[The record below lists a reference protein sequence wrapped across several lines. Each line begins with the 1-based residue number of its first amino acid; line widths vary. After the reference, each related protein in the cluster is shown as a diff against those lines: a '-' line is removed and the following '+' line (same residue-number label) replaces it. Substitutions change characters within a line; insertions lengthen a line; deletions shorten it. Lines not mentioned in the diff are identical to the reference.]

1 MELLAGLAGLDS
13 LFSGMF
19 TPAWF
24 AAIGSIILLDLI
36 LSGDNAIV
44 IAMACKGL
52 PEHERTKGVVIGGM
66 GAVIVRVV
74 LTLFAT
80 ELLGLPYLQFIGG
93 ALLVYIAV
101 KLLADS
107 GEEESS
113 GKQAVTLFAAVRTIM
128 IADFIMSLD
137 NVLALAGVAN
147 MVPEGKWSL
156 IICGLMISLPIVLCG
171 AQLFMMIMKKLPWLI
186 YVGGGI
192 LAYTAAEMMVM
203 DRVIGVYL
211 EEWSLII
218 KVVLVVMVLCYG
230 WFKNRRT
237 CS

>member
-1 MELLAGLAGLDS
+1 M
-13 LFSGMF
+13 FSA
-19 TPAWF
+19 AWF
-24 AAIGSIILLDLI
+24 AALGSILLLDLI
-36 LSGDNAIV
+36 LSGCGMCSLYIPAHPHGPNQGATTCQLLK
-44 IAMACKGL
+44 AMI
-52 PEHERTKGVVIGGM
+52 IGCM
-66 GAVIVRVV
+66 GAVIIRVL

-93 ALLVYIAV
+93 ILLLYIAV
-101 KLLADS
+101 KLLTDHGDDKAGD
-107 GEEESS
+107 
-113 GKQAVTLFAAVRTIM
+113 KQPTTLMAAVRTII

-137 NVLALAGVAN
+137 NVLSLAGVAN

-171 AQLFMMIMKKLPWLI
+171 AQLFLMIMKKLPGLV

-211 EEWSLII
+211 VEWSLII
-218 KVVLVVMVLCYG
+218 KVVLVLMILSFG
-230 WFKNRRT
+230 WFKNHKS
-237 CS
+237 CNC

>member
-1 MELLAGLAGLDS
+1 M
-13 LFSGMF
+13 
-19 TPAWF
+19 
-24 AAIGSIILLDLI
+24 LLDLI
-36 LSGDNAIV
+36 LSGDNAIL
-44 IAMACKGL
+44 IAMACKRL
-52 PEHERTKGVVIGGM
+52 PDKQKLKPMIIGCM
-66 GAVIVRVV
+66 GAVIIRVL

-93 ALLVYIAV
+93 ILLLYIAV
-101 KLLADS
+101 KLLTDHGDDKAGD
-107 GEEESS
+107 
-113 GKQAVTLFAAVRTIM
+113 KQPTTLMAAVRTII

-137 NVLALAGVAN
+137 NVLSLAGVAN

-171 AQLFMMIMKKLPWLI
+171 AQLFLMIMKKLPGLV

-211 EEWSLII
+211 VEWSLII
-218 KVVLVVMVLCYG
+218 KVVLVLMILSFG
-230 WFKNRRT
+230 WFKNHKS
-237 CS
+237 CNC

>member
-1 MELLAGLAGLDS
+1 ME
-13 LFSGMF
+13 GMF
-19 TPAWF
+19 TAAWF
-24 AAIGSIILLDLI
+24 AALGSIILLDLI

-44 IAMACKGL
+44 IAMACKNL
-52 PEHERTKGVVIGGM
+52 PDHEKLKGMIIGGA

-80 ELLGLPYLQFIGG
+80 ELLGFPYLQFIGG
-93 ALLVYIAV
+93 FLLIYIAV
-101 KLLADS
+101 KLLVEKDD
-107 GEEESS
+107 GEAN

-156 IICGLMISLPIVLCG
+156 IIVGLMISLPIVLCG
-171 AQLFMMIMKKLPWLI
+171 ASLFMMIMKKLPGLI

-211 EEWSLII
+211 QDWGLMI
-218 KVVLVVMVLCYG
+218 KIVLVIAVLAFG
-230 WFKNRRT
+230 WLKNHQG
-237 CS
+237 CKA

>member
-1 MELLAGLAGLDS
+1 M
-13 LFSGMF
+13 FSA
-19 TPAWF
+19 AWF
-24 AAIGSIILLDLI
+24 AALGSILLLDLI
-36 LSGDNAIV
+36 LSGDNAIL
-44 IAMACKGL
+44 IAMACKRL
-52 PEHERTKGVVIGGM
+52 PDKQKLKTMIIGCM
-66 GAVIVRVV
+66 GAVIIRVL

-93 ALLVYIAV
+93 ILLLYIAV
-101 KLLADS
+101 KLLTDHGDDKAGD
-107 GEEESS
+107 
-113 GKQAVTLFAAVRTIM
+113 KQPTTLMAAVRTII

-137 NVLALAGVAN
+137 NVLSLAGVAN

-171 AQLFMMIMKKLPWLI
+171 AQLFLMIMKKLPGLV

-211 EEWSLII
+211 VEWSLII
-218 KVVLVVMVLCYG
+218 KVVLVLMILSFG
-230 WFKNRRT
+230 WFKNHKS
-237 CS
+237 CNC

>member
-1 MELLAGLAGLDS
+1 ME
-13 LFSGMF
+13 GMF
-19 TPAWF
+19 TAAWF
-24 AAIGSIILLDLI
+24 AALGSIILLDLI

-44 IAMACKGL
+44 IAMACKNL
-52 PEHERTKGVVIGGM
+52 PDHEKLKGMIIGGA

-80 ELLGLPYLQFIGG
+80 ELLGFPYLQFIGG
-93 ALLVYIAV
+93 FLLIYIAV
-101 KLLADS
+101 KLLVEKDDGGAN
-107 GEEESS
+107 

-156 IICGLMISLPIVLCG
+156 IIAGLMISLPIVLCG
-171 AQLFMMIMKKLPWLI
+171 ASLFMMIMKKLPGLI

-211 EEWSLII
+211 QDWGLMI
-218 KVVLVVMVLCYG
+218 KIVLVIAVLSFG
-230 WFKNRRT
+230 WFKNHQS
-237 CS
+237 CKS

>member
-1 MELLAGLAGLDS
+1 M
-13 LFSGMF
+13 FSA
-19 TPAWF
+19 AWF
-24 AAIGSIILLDLI
+24 AALGSILLLDLI
-36 LSGDNAIV
+36 LSGDNAIL
-44 IAMACKGL
+44 IAMACKRL
-52 PEHERTKGVVIGGM
+52 PDEQKLKAMIIGCM
-66 GAVIVRVV
+66 GAVIIRVL

-93 ALLVYIAV
+93 ILLLYIAV
-101 KLLADS
+101 KLLTDHGDDKAGD
-107 GEEESS
+107 
-113 GKQAVTLFAAVRTIM
+113 KQPTTLMAAVRTII

-137 NVLALAGVAN
+137 NVLSLAGVAN

-171 AQLFMMIMKKLPWLI
+171 AQLFLMIMKKLPGLV

-211 EEWSLII
+211 VEWSLII
-218 KVVLVVMVLCYG
+218 KVVLVLMILSFG
-230 WFKNRRT
+230 WFKNHKS
-237 CS
+237 CNC

>member
-1 MELLAGLAGLDS
+1 ME
-13 LFSGMF
+13 GMF
-19 TPAWF
+19 TAAWF
-24 AAIGSIILLDLI
+24 AALGSIILLDLI

-44 IAMACKGL
+44 IAMACKNL
-52 PEHERTKGVVIGGM
+52 PDHEKLKGMIIGGA

-80 ELLGLPYLQFIGG
+80 ELLGFPYLQFIGG
-93 ALLVYIAV
+93 FLLIYIAV
-101 KLLADS
+101 KLLVEKDD
-107 GEEESS
+107 GEAN

-156 IICGLMISLPIVLCG
+156 IIAGLMISLPIVLCG
-171 AQLFMMIMKKLPWLI
+171 ASLFMMIMKKLPGLI

-211 EEWSLII
+211 QDWGLMI
-218 KVVLVVMVLCYG
+218 KIVLVIAVLSFG
-230 WFKNRRT
+230 WFKNHQS
-237 CS
+237 CKS

>member
-1 MELLAGLAGLDS
+1 M
-13 LFSGMF
+13 FSA
-19 TPAWF
+19 AWF
-24 AAIGSIILLDLI
+24 AALGSILLLDLI
-36 LSGDNAIV
+36 LSGDNAIL
-44 IAMACKGL
+44 IAMACKRL
-52 PEHERTKGVVIGGM
+52 HDKQKLKAMIIGCM
-66 GAVIVRVV
+66 GAVIIRVL

-93 ALLVYIAV
+93 ILLLYIAV
-101 KLLADS
+101 KLLTDHGDDKAGD
-107 GEEESS
+107 
-113 GKQAVTLFAAVRTIM
+113 KQPTTLMAAVRTII

-137 NVLALAGVAN
+137 NVLSLAGVAN

-171 AQLFMMIMKKLPWLI
+171 AQLFLMIMKKLPGLV

-211 EEWSLII
+211 VEWSLII
-218 KVVLVVMVLCYG
+218 KVVLVLMILSFG
-230 WFKNRRT
+230 WFKNHKS
-237 CS
+237 CNC

>member
-1 MELLAGLAGLDS
+1 ME
-13 LFSGMF
+13 GMF
-19 TPAWF
+19 TAAWF
-24 AAIGSIILLDLI
+24 AALGSIILLDLI

-44 IAMACKGL
+44 IAMACKNL
-52 PEHERTKGVVIGGM
+52 PDHEKLKGMIIGGA

-80 ELLGLPYLQFIGG
+80 ELLGFPYLQFIGG
-93 ALLVYIAV
+93 FLLIYIAV
-101 KLLADS
+101 KLLVEKDDGGAN
-107 GEEESS
+107 

-156 IICGLMISLPIVLCG
+156 IIVGLMISLPIVLCG
-171 AQLFMMIMKKLPWLI
+171 ASLFMMIMKKLPGLI

-211 EEWSLII
+211 QDWGLMI
-218 KVVLVVMVLCYG
+218 KIVLVIAVLAFG
-230 WFKNRRT
+230 WLKNHQG
-237 CS
+237 CKA

>member
-1 MELLAGLAGLDS
+1 M
-13 LFSGMF
+13 FSA
-19 TPAWF
+19 AWF
-24 AAIGSIILLDLI
+24 AALGSILLLDLI
-36 LSGDNAIV
+36 LSGDNAIL
-44 IAMACKGL
+44 IAMACKRL
-52 PEHERTKGVVIGGM
+52 PDTQKLKAMIIGCM
-66 GAVIVRVV
+66 GAVIIRVL

-93 ALLVYIAV
+93 ILLLYIAV
-101 KLLADS
+101 KLLTDHGDDKAGD
-107 GEEESS
+107 
-113 GKQAVTLFAAVRTIM
+113 KQPTTLMAAVRTII

-137 NVLALAGVAN
+137 NVLSLAGVAN

-171 AQLFMMIMKKLPWLI
+171 AQLFLMIMKKLPGLV

-211 EEWSLII
+211 VEWSLII
-218 KVVLVVMVLCYG
+218 KVVLVLMILSFG
-230 WFKNRRT
+230 WFKNHKS
-237 CS
+237 CNC

>member
-1 MELLAGLAGLDS
+1 MES
-13 LFSGMF
+13 LFAGMF
-19 TPAWF
+19 SPAWF
-24 AAIGSIILLDLI
+24 AALGSIILLDLI

-52 PEHERTKGVVIGGM
+52 PDNERLKGVIIGGM
-66 GAVIVRVV
+66 GAVIVRVL

-93 ALLVYIAV
+93 FLLIYIAV
-101 KLLADS
+101 KLIVEGDDDKK
-107 GEEESS
+107 E

-186 YVGGGI
+186 YAGGAI

-203 DRVIGVYL
+203 DKIVGVYL
-211 EEWSLII
+211 ADWALII
-218 KVVLVVMVLCYG
+218 KAGLVIAVLSYG
-230 WFKNRRT
+230 WMKNHRST
-237 CS
+237 AEN

>member
-1 MELLAGLAGLDS
+1 ME
-13 LFSGMF
+13 GMF
-19 TPAWF
+19 TAAWF
-24 AAIGSIILLDLI
+24 AALGSIILLDLI

-44 IAMACKGL
+44 IAMACKNL
-52 PEHERTKGVVIGGM
+52 PDHEKLKGMIIGGA

-80 ELLGLPYLQFIGG
+80 ELLGFPYLQFIGG
-93 ALLVYIAV
+93 FLLIYIAV
-101 KLLADS
+101 KLLVEKDDDGAD
-107 GEEESS
+107 

-171 AQLFMMIMKKLPWLI
+171 ASLFMMIMKKMPGLI

-211 EEWSLII
+211 QDWGLMI
-218 KVVLVVMVLCYG
+218 KIVLVVAVLAFG
-230 WFKNRRT
+230 WFKNRKT
-237 CS
+237 A

>member
-1 MELLAGLAGLDS
+1 M
-13 LFSGMF
+13 FSA
-19 TPAWF
+19 AWF
-24 AAIGSIILLDLI
+24 AALGSILLLDLI
-36 LSGDNAIV
+36 LSGDNAIL

-52 PEHERTKGVVIGGM
+52 PDKQKLKAMIIGCM
-66 GAVIVRVV
+66 GAVIIRVL

-93 ALLVYIAV
+93 ILLLYIAV
-101 KLLADS
+101 KLLTDHGDDKAGD
-107 GEEESS
+107 
-113 GKQAVTLFAAVRTIM
+113 KQPTTLMAAVRTII

-137 NVLALAGVAN
+137 NVLSLAGVAN

-171 AQLFMMIMKKLPWLI
+171 AQLFLMIMKKLPGLV

-211 EEWSLII
+211 VEWSLII
-218 KVVLVVMVLCYG
+218 KVVLVLMILSFG
-230 WFKNRRT
+230 WFKNHKS
-237 CS
+237 CNC

>member
-1 MELLAGLAGLDS
+1 ME
-13 LFSGMF
+13 GMF
-19 TPAWF
+19 TAAWF
-24 AAIGSIILLDLI
+24 AALGSIILLDLI

-44 IAMACKGL
+44 IAMACKNL
-52 PEHERTKGVVIGGM
+52 PDHEKLKGMIIGGA

-80 ELLGLPYLQFIGG
+80 ELLGFPYLQFIGG
-93 ALLVYIAV
+93 FLLIYIAV
-101 KLLADS
+101 KLLVEKDD
-107 GEEESS
+107 GEAN

-156 IICGLMISLPIVLCG
+156 IIAGLMISLPIVLCG
-171 AQLFMMIMKKLPWLI
+171 ASLFMMIMKKLPGLI

-211 EEWSLII
+211 QDWGLMI
-218 KVVLVVMVLCYG
+218 KIMLVIAVLSFG
-230 WFKNRRT
+230 WFKNHQS
-237 CS
+237 CKS

>member
-1 MELLAGLAGLDS
+1 ME
-13 LFSGMF
+13 GMF
-19 TPAWF
+19 TAAWF
-24 AAIGSIILLDLI
+24 AALGSIILLDLI

-44 IAMACKGL
+44 IAMACKNL
-52 PEHERTKGVVIGGM
+52 PDHEKLKGMIIGGA

-80 ELLGLPYLQFIGG
+80 ELLGFPYLQFIGG
-93 ALLVYIAV
+93 FLLIYIAV
-101 KLLADS
+101 KLLVEKDDDEA
-107 GEEESS
+107 G

-171 AQLFMMIMKKLPWLI
+171 ASLFMMIMKKMPGLI
-186 YVGGGI
+186 YIGGGI

-211 EEWSLII
+211 QDWGLMI
-218 KVVLVVMVLCYG
+218 KIVLVVAVLAFG
-230 WFKNRRT
+230 WFKNHRT
-237 CS
+237 A

>member
-1 MELLAGLAGLDS
+1 
-13 LFSGMF
+13 MF
-19 TPAWF
+19 TAAWF
-24 AAIGSIILLDLI
+24 AALGSIILLDLI

-44 IAMACKGL
+44 IAMACKNL
-52 PEHERTKGVVIGGM
+52 PDHEKLKGMIIGGA

-80 ELLGLPYLQFIGG
+80 ELLGFPYLQFIGG
-93 ALLVYIAV
+93 FLLIYIAV
-101 KLLADS
+101 KLLVEKDNDS
-107 GEEESS
+107 SD

-171 AQLFMMIMKKLPWLI
+171 ASLFMMIMKKMPGLI

-203 DRVIGVYL
+203 DRVIGAYL
-211 EEWSLII
+211 QDWGLMI
-218 KVVLVVMVLCYG
+218 KIVLVVAVLAFG
-230 WFKNRRT
+230 WFKNRKT
-237 CS
+237 A

>member
-1 MELLAGLAGLDS
+1 ME
-13 LFSGMF
+13 GMF
-19 TPAWF
+19 TAAWF
-24 AAIGSIILLDLI
+24 AALGSIILLDLI

-44 IAMACKGL
+44 IAMACKNL
-52 PEHERTKGVVIGGM
+52 PDHEKLKGMIIGGA

-80 ELLGLPYLQFIGG
+80 ELLGFPYLQFIGG
-93 ALLVYIAV
+93 FLLIYIAV
-101 KLLADS
+101 KLLVEKDNDS
-107 GEEESS
+107 SD

-171 AQLFMMIMKKLPWLI
+171 ASLFMMIMKKMPGLI

-203 DRVIGVYL
+203 DRVIGAYL
-211 EEWSLII
+211 QDWGLMI
-218 KVVLVVMVLCYG
+218 KIVLVVAVLAFG
-230 WFKNRRT
+230 WFKNRKT
-237 CS
+237 A

>member
-1 MELLAGLAGLDS
+1 ME
-13 LFSGMF
+13 GMF
-19 TPAWF
+19 TAAWF
-24 AAIGSIILLDLI
+24 AALGSIILLDLI

-44 IAMACKGL
+44 IAMACKNL
-52 PEHERTKGVVIGGM
+52 PDHEKLKGMIIGGA
-66 GAVIVRVV
+66 GAVIVRVI

-80 ELLGLPYLQFIGG
+80 ELLGFPYLQFIGG
-93 ALLVYIAV
+93 FLLIYIAV
-101 KLLADS
+101 KLLIEKDE
-107 GEEESS
+107 GEAS

-171 AQLFMMIMKKLPWLI
+171 ASLFMMIMKKFPGLI

-203 DRVIGVYL
+203 DRVVGVYL
-211 EEWSLII
+211 QDWGLII
-218 KVVLVVMVLCYG
+218 KIVLVVSVLSFG
-230 WFKNRRT
+230 WVKNHRS
-237 CS
+237 CKA

>member
-1 MELLAGLAGLDS
+1 M
-13 LFSGMF
+13 FSA
-19 TPAWF
+19 AWF
-24 AAIGSIILLDLI
+24 AALGSIFLLDLI
-36 LSGDNAIV
+36 LSGDNAIL
-44 IAMACKGL
+44 IAMACKRL
-52 PEHERTKGVVIGGM
+52 LDKQKLKAMIIGCM
-66 GAVIVRVV
+66 GAVIIRVL

-93 ALLVYIAV
+93 ILLLYIAV
-101 KLLADS
+101 KLLTDHGDDKAGD
-107 GEEESS
+107 
-113 GKQAVTLFAAVRTIM
+113 KQPTTLMAAVRTII

-137 NVLALAGVAN
+137 NVLSLAGVAN

-171 AQLFMMIMKKLPWLI
+171 AQLFLMIMKKLPGLV

-211 EEWSLII
+211 VEWSLII
-218 KVVLVVMVLCYG
+218 KVVLVLMILSFG
-230 WFKNRRT
+230 WFKNHKS
-237 CS
+237 CNC